1 MPSWAES
8 WAHCAS
14 FRNVW
19 DIYDNG
25 QHDDFKCICDSSQGN
40 TREPD
45 MNGGGRRRTC
55 VWGRVGFLLS
65 SLGSLEGTLLGLLT
79 LPHSFCLTMTDLNNL
94 SHIIYLSHNRSHNHL
109 LIDTNTR
116 SHTCLKVFGPGS
128 HVERAGIWAEGNLIG
143 IPYAKHMRSPWLT
156 GPACPA
162 THQHHRCEIKI
173 TVPLEI
179 SVEIR
184 LKYILSLEDILS

>member
-1 MPSWAES
+1 MTM
-8 WAHCAS
+8 
-14 FRNVW
+14 V
-19 DIYDNG
+19 
-25 QHDDFKCICDSSQGN
+25 KCMCDSSWGN

-45 MNGGGRRRTC
+45 TNGGGRRRTC
-55 VWGRVGFLLS
+55 VWGRVGVLLS

-94 SHIIYLSHNRSHNHL
+94 SHIICLTHKPSHSRSHL
-109 LIDTNTR
+109 LIDTNTH
-116 SHTCLKVFGPGS
+116 SHTHTCLKVFGPGS

-162 THQHHRCEIKI
+162 THRHHRCEIK
-173 TVPLEI
+173 TTAPTEI

-184 LKYILSLEDILS
+184 QVHTFSRRQFSHNHQSDHHKSFWQLRGI